1 MARTK
6 NREICVFLTSQRPIT
21 IKKCGMFKI
30 IISEPVFN
38 SIVSAEEQKMSA
50 LRSPMYKLLKQQH
63 VLKLTG
69 LETEHLKAHPEEVLK
84 HPSSLYILSIS
95 PYEALS
101 IQQSYGVMCLSG
113 ERPDISPLIDVNDIH
128 ISNEQEKLGRGW
140 DSVLD
145 SVEKLPSNALLL
157 TDRYLFAFR
166 HPNAGDGLANI
177 RDILDQLLPQQFLG
191 GDYHVTVVFDDMSKH
206 KSYTFDEIATKLN
219 HIKTQLCRDY
229 PIMMEV
235 LGITPDCSIYN
246 KLHNRLIISN
256 YYLVEAGHKLAAF
269 NKNQGTA
276 RQTLLPM
283 ALFTE
288 SSLNGTSTPPLKAIN
303 QTLEVLHD
311 FSKSLSKLTDHS
323 VYLYAV
329 NGQRMEKCMC
339 MRNRLIK

>member
-1 MARTK
+1 
-6 NREICVFLTSQRPIT
+6 
-21 IKKCGMFKI
+21 MFKVC
-30 IISEPVFN
+30 ISDAAYQRL
-38 SIVSAEEQKMSA
+38 VSAEEQKGTA
-50 LRSPMYKLLKQQH
+50 GRSNFYKLLKQQP
-63 VLKLTG
+63 VQLLTASDN
-69 LETEHLKAHPEEVLK
+69 ERYRTHPEEVLK
-84 HPSSLYILSIS
+84 NPSALHILDMTHT
-95 PYEALS
+95 EALA
-101 IQQSYGVMCLSG
+101 IQKTYGVMCMSSDC
-113 ERPDISPLIDVNDIH
+113 PDISPLIDVNDIH
-128 ISNEQEKLGRGW
+128 ISNERERLGRGW

-166 HPNAGDGLANI
+166 SPDAGDGLSNI
-177 RDILDQLLPQQFLG
+177 HDILNELLPQQFSG

-219 HIKTQLCRDY
+219 RIKTQLHRDY

-235 LGITPDCSIYN
+235 LGVTPDSSIYN

-269 NKNQGTA
+269 NHDKGTA

-288 SSLNGTSTPPLKAIN
+288 SSLDGTSTPPLKAID
-303 QTLEVLHD
+303 QTLSSLRD
-311 FSKSLSKLTDHS
+311 FSKSLSRLTDHS

-329 NGQRMEKCMC
+329 NGQRMEKCLGI
-339 MRNRLIK
+339 RNRLIK